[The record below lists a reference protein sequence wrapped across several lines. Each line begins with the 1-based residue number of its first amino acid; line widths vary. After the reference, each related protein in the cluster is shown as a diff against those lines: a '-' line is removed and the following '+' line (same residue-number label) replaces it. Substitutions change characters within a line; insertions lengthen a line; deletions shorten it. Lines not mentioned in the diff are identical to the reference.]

1 MPGPSAWVFLIL
13 HSMSDLFKIQSITRI
28 LKVFLFVGVVLL
40 SFSCKKRGC
49 MDENAINYDADAQI
63 ADNATCTYL
72 PFEKTEMLS
81 NICDNYIVP
90 AYTNFNEKNIAL
102 SNSLSLFSSNP
113 TVDAFEA
120 LKQTWKDALLSWQ
133 QVCFLD
139 FGPAAFV
146 ILNNQVNLHPVDT
159 DVVNNNI
166 SLGVYNLEQASN
178 NDAKGYQALD
188 YLLHQPG
195 MSDQDHVT
203 YFMSNGNAMTYL
215 TDVVENINYWSN
227 YILTEWTTS
236 YQDSFKSNSSSE
248 SNAQGSSISNLVNG
262 LCYHY
267 ESIIRKGKIGLPL
280 GAFNGFSQQEMPDLV
295 ECYYRQE
302 SLPFAIESVSAM
314 KKFINGESFNTPE
327 NRLGLDDYINFVGA
341 TQNSSALSSI
351 INSQIDLV
359 IDKLGKLND
368 PLSNEITTNKPAVT
382 EAYSALQQ
390 LVPYLKV
397 DMTSALGVL
406 ITYQDNDG
414 D

>member
-1 MPGPSAWVFLIL
+1 
-13 HSMSDLFKIQSITRI
+13 
-28 LKVFLFVGVVLL
+28 
-40 SFSCKKRGC
+40 
-49 MDENAINYDADAQI
+49 MDENAVNYDADAQV
-63 ADNATCTYL
+63 ADNSTCTYE
-72 PFEKTEMLS
+72 PFEKTQMLT
-81 NICDNYIVP
+81 NICDNYIIP

-102 SNSLSLFSSNP
+102 SNSVSGFSSNP

-146 ILNNQVNLHPVDT
+146 ILNNQVNIYPVGT
-159 DVVNNNI
+159 DKINNNI
-166 SLGVYNLEQASN
+166 NLGVYNLELADN
-178 NDAKGYQALD
+178 NDAKGFQALD

-195 MSDQDHVT
+195 MTDEDHVT
-203 YFMSNGNAMTYL
+203 YFTTNSNAMVYL
-215 TDVVENINYWSN
+215 IDVVENINYWSN
-227 YILTEWTTS
+227 YVLTEWTST
-236 YQDSFKSNSSSE
+236 YQENFKSNSSSE

-302 SLPFAIESVSAM
+302 SLPFAIASVNAM
-314 KKFINGESFNTPE
+314 KKYINGESFSASE

-341 TQNSSALSSI
+341 TQNSNPLSTV
-351 INSQIDLV
+351 INSQIDQI
-359 IDKLGKLND
+359 IDKLEQLND
-368 PLSNEITTNKPAVT
+368 PLSNEIITNKPAVT
-382 EAYSALQQ
+382 EAYSSLQQ
-390 LVPYLKV
+390 LVPYLKA
-397 DMTSALGVL
+397 DLTSALGVI

>member
-1 MPGPSAWVFLIL
+1 
-13 HSMSDLFKIQSITRI
+13 MSDIVRIQSNTRI
-28 LKVFLFVGVVLL
+28 LKVFFFGIVVLL
-40 SFSCKKRGC
+40 SFSCRKRGC
-49 MDENAINYDADAQI
+49 MDENAINYDADAEI
-63 ADNATCTYL
+63 ADNATCTYE
-72 PFEKTEMLS
+72 PFEKTQMLT
-81 NICDNYIVP
+81 NICDNYIIP

-102 SNSLSLFSSNP
+102 SNSANGFSSDP
-113 TVDAFEA
+113 TLDAFEA
-120 LKQTWKDALLSWQ
+120 LQQNWKDALLSWQ

-159 DVVNNNI
+159 DVINNNI
-166 SLGVYNLEQASN
+166 SLGVYNLDQASN

-195 MSDQDHVT
+195 MTSEDHVT
-203 YFMSNGNAMTYL
+203 YFTNNANAMTYL
-215 TDVVENINYWSN
+215 TDVVDNISYWSN
-227 YILTEWTTS
+227 YILTEWTSS
-236 YQDSFKSNSSSE
+236 YKDSFKSNSSSE

-295 ECYYRQE
+295 ECYYHQE
-302 SLPFAIESVSAM
+302 SLPFAIEAVNAM
-314 KKFINGESFNTPE
+314 NKYINGDSFNNAE
-327 NRLGLDDYINFVGA
+327 NGLGLDDYMTYVGA
-341 TQNSSALSSI
+341 SQNSNSLSSV
-351 INSQIDLV
+351 INSQIDE
-359 IDKLGKLND
+359 INEKLGQLND
-368 PLSNEITTNKPAVT
+368 PLSNEIIVNKPAVT